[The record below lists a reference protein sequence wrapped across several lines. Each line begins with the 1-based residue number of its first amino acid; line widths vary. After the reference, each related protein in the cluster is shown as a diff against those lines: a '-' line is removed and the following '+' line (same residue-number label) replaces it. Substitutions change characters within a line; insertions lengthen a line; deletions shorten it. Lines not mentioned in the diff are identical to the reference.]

1 MKGLYIM
8 KKTKQFLSALAIIA
22 LLCALVSCGAENDP
36 WASAQYTED
45 TVIGE
50 GTTTLTFIVQVLENS
65 VTFNVKTDK
74 KILGDALME
83 LGLIDGTV
91 ESYGLYVKEVNGI
104 TADYDKDQRYWALYV
119 NDAYASSGVDTT
131 EIKAGEIYKFV
142 YSK

>member
-8 KKTKQFLSALAIIA
+8 KKMTKILSAFAIIA
-22 LLCALVSCGAENDP
+22 LLFAFVSCGAEKDP
-36 WASAQYTED
+36 WASAKYTED

-50 GTTTLTFIVQVLENS
+50 GATELLFTVQVLENS
-65 VTFNVKTDK
+65 VTFTVKTDK
-74 KILGDALME
+74 KILGDALLE

-104 TADYDKDQRYWALYV
+104 TADYDKDQRYWALYI
-119 NDAYASSGVDTT
+119 NDSYAPSGVDTT
-131 EIKAGEIYKFV
+131 EIKAGEAYKFV